1 MLIFGA
7 EMTASPG
14 KGAALAGQVTALRD
28 AAAAATGQDWWAW
41 AVMAGRPYGSFL
53 VSSRFDGMAALAAGQ
68 QAAATHP
75 DFQAVAAGDYGGLVT
90 GPAVTTTSNVIAVTG
105 EPGPPKAFITVTQ
118 AQLQGGRFAD
128 GLGWCGRVIEH
139 VKAVTGVD
147 TTLVTSA
154 AGTMFQVG
162 FIAGVDTAAELDAA
176 NDALAA
182 DATYV
187 GMLDE
192 AGGLFVSGS
201 SERIIAMQ
209 MP

>member
-7 EMTASPG
+7 EITASPG
-14 KGAALAGQVTALRD
+14 KGGALAGQVTALRD

-41 AVMAGRPYGSFL
+41 AVMAGRPYGTFL

-68 QAAATHP
+68 QAAAGHP
-75 DFQAVAAGDYGGLVT
+75 DFQAVTGGEYADLVT
-90 GPAVTTTSNVIAVTG
+90 GPAVTTTSNVVAVTG
-105 EPGPPKAFITVTQ
+105 EPGPPKAFIVVTQ
-118 AQLQGGRFAD
+118 VQMQGGRLAD

-139 VKAVTGVD
+139 IKTVTGID
-147 TTLVTSA
+147 TMLVTTA
-154 AGTMFQVG
+154 AGTMFQTG

-182 DATYV
+182 DATYL

-192 AGGLFVSGS
+192 AGGLFVTGS